1 MPVLL
6 LLTLA
11 LLTIAPFRWNNG
23 AWRQRLLRASIL
35 FGVLVTVIT
44 EGLSLLHGI
53 TFWGLTAAWV
63 GVLMLLCAWIL
74 RYGGFK
80 SLPKITFPA
89 ATGKRW
95 LLAGILLLFLATGL
109 VAALAP
115 VQTSDSMT
123 YHMSRVAHW
132 AQNRSVAHYTTGIER
147 QLFMSPLAEYIVLH
161 VFVLGRGDTLVNLPN
176 WFTFIGLGLA
186 VSWIAAQFGA
196 GEAGQMLAALFSA
209 AVPIA
214 IAQASSTTTDL
225 LTAFW
230 VVCLAAEVLA
240 IGKQRSGRA
249 AEIFIGMAAGLAVL
263 TKPTGAIF
271 ALPLLAWIAWIKLR
285 REGWQAA
292 LRLTAVT
299 LIAVM
304 LLNAGIFSRNLALY
318 GHPLGPVDVAQYHS
332 NQIYGAGVLVSN
344 LVRNLAVHLGS
355 IGPLNRLVTG
365 VVEWIHSVI
374 GMDPSDRRTSLTMP
388 FVVMSP
394 RNEDVLGNL
403 VPLLLFL
410 AACIAWFGLGK
421 KRPAGSGWYALCLW
435 LGFLLYSLLN
445 RWQLF
450 ATRLQLPFFML
461 AAPFSAVIIER
472 LLPWRWRSILTG
484 LVFLS
489 ALPWAFSMFTRPII
503 PIPGWTEARSILTTN
518 RDALMFSSMGKD
530 QGYYEDV
537 AAKIK
542 ASGCHRVQFLLQ
554 GSGPEYLWWK
564 VLDGGL
570 NPDLQIEWRVV
581 DAASAQLFDPDFK
594 ACAAIVDDRIPSGDF
609 PDLNLVA
616 EHRGVY
622 FFLKE
627 P

>member
-6 LLTLA
+6 LLTLLSLA
-11 LLTIAPFRWNNG
+11 VAPFPWNNG
-23 AWRQRLLRASIL
+23 AWRQRILRASIL
-35 FGVLVTVIT
+35 FGVLVTAIS
-44 EGLSLLHGI
+44 EGLSLLHAI

-63 GVLMLLCAWIL
+63 GVLALLWGWIL
-74 RYGGFK
+74 RRGGLK
-80 SLPKITFPA
+80 SLPRVALPA
-89 ATGKRW
+89 DTGERW
-95 LLAGILLLFLATGL
+95 LLAGILLLLLAIGL

-115 VQTSDSMT
+115 VQTSDSLT

-132 AQNRSVAHYTTGIER
+132 AQNRSLAHYATGTER

-161 VFVLGRGDTLVNLPN
+161 VFVLGRGDALANLPN
-176 WFTFIGLGLA
+176 WFAFLGLA
-186 VSWIAAQFGA
+186 LAASWIAAQFGA
-196 GEAGQMLAALFSA
+196 GRAGQMLAALFSA

-230 VVCLAAEVLA
+230 VVCLAAEVL
-240 IGKQRSGRA
+240 ILLRQGNGRA
-249 AEIFIGMAAGLAVL
+249 AELFIGLAAGLAVL

-271 ALPLLAWIAWIKLR
+271 ALPFLAWIAWIELR
-285 REGWQAA
+285 HEGWRTA
-292 LRLTAVT
+292 LRLTVITLFAV
-299 LIAVM
+299 L
-304 LLNAGIFSRNLALY
+304 LLNAGIFGRNLALY
-318 GHPLGPVDVAQYHS
+318 GHPFGPVEVVQYHS

-344 LVRNLAVHLGS
+344 LVRNLAVHLGT
-355 IGPLNRLVTG
+355 IGPLNRLVTQA
-365 VVEWIHSVI
+365 VLWFHNLI

-388 FVVMSP
+388 FVVMAP

-410 AACIAWFGLGK
+410 AACVACK
-421 KRPAGSGWYALCLW
+421 KKPANSGCYALCLW

-461 AAPFSAVIIER
+461 AAPFSAVIAER
-472 LLPWRWRSILTG
+472 LLSKRWRSLLAG
-484 LVFLS
+484 LVFIS
-489 ALPWAFSMFTRPII
+489 ALPWAFSLFTRPII
-503 PIPGWTEARSILTTN
+503 PIPGWTEARSVLTAD
-518 RDALMFSSMGKD
+518 RDALMFASVGKD

-542 ASGCHRVQFLLQ
+542 ASGCHQVQFLLQ

-564 VLDGGL
+564 ALDGGL
-570 NPDLQIEWRVV
+570 NPDLQIEWRV
-581 DAASAQLFDPDFK
+581 ATAPSAQLSDPNFK

-609 PDLNLVA
+609 PDLDLVA
-616 EHRGVY
+616 EHGGVY

>member
-6 LLTLA
+6 LLTLLSLA
-11 LLTIAPFRWNNG
+11 VAPFSWNNG
-23 AWRQRLLRASIL
+23 AWRQRILRASIL
-35 FGVLVTVIT
+35 FGVLVTAIS
-44 EGLSLLHGI
+44 EGLSLLHAI

-63 GVLMLLCAWIL
+63 GVLALLWGWIL
-74 RYGGFK
+74 RRGGLK
-80 SLPKITFPA
+80 SLPRVALPA
-89 ATGKRW
+89 DTGERW
-95 LLAGILLLFLATGL
+95 LLAGILLLLLATGL

-115 VQTSDSMT
+115 VQTSDSLT

-132 AQNRSVAHYTTGIER
+132 AQNRSLAHYATGTER

-161 VFVLGRGDTLVNLPN
+161 VFVLGRGDALANLPN
-176 WFTFIGLGLA
+176 WFAFLGLA
-186 VSWIAAQFGA
+186 LAASWIAAQFGA
-196 GEAGQMLAALFSA
+196 GRAGQMLAALFSA

-230 VVCLAAEVLA
+230 VVCLAAEVL
-240 IGKQRSGRA
+240 ILLRQGNGRA
-249 AEIFIGMAAGLAVL
+249 AELFIGLAAGLAVL

-271 ALPLLAWIAWIKLR
+271 ALPFLAWIAWIELR
-285 REGWQAA
+285 REGWRTA
-292 LRLTAVT
+292 LRLTVVT
-299 LIAVM
+299 LFAVL
-304 LLNAGIFSRNLALY
+304 LLNAGIFGRNLALY
-318 GHPLGPVDVAQYHS
+318 GHPFGPVEVVQYHS

-344 LVRNLAVHLGS
+344 LVRNLAVHLGT
-355 IGPLNRLVTG
+355 IGPLNRLVTQA
-365 VVEWIHSVI
+365 VLWIHNLI

-388 FVVMSP
+388 FVVMAP

-410 AACIAWFGLGK
+410 AACVACK
-421 KRPAGSGWYALCLW
+421 KRPANSGCYALCLW

-461 AAPFSAVIIER
+461 AAPFSAVIAER
-472 LLPWRWRSILTG
+472 LLSKRWRSLLAG
-484 LVFLS
+484 LVFIS
-489 ALPWAFSMFTRPII
+489 ALPWAFSLFTRPII
-503 PIPGWTEARSILTTN
+503 PIPGWTEARSVLTAD
-518 RDALMFSSMGKD
+518 RDALMFASVGKD

-542 ASGCHRVQFLLQ
+542 ASGCHQVQFLLQ

-564 VLDGGL
+564 ALDGGL
-570 NPDLQIEWRVV
+570 NPDLQIEWRV
-581 DAASAQLFDPDFK
+581 AAAPSAQLSDPNFK

-609 PDLNLVA
+609 PDLDLVA
-616 EHRGVY
+616 EHGGVY